1 MKILLLY
8 TFLLCVIDNMLRMRY
23 KALWLRIY
31 NFLKKKSP
39 VCDKN
44 FLDFLD
50 WVESTMNLLKNTV
63 QICNSLFGGSICWI
77 ISFTTFHILNYTYNL
92 LYNSSLYNS
101 SHVIFYDVYF
111 SLEFCKSR
119 QASVFYSDVSFFQ
132 LVTSVLL
139 LLCHSVTREAERIV
153 SLCYGVK
160 WRFEH
165 VSKAEEEKFYQFGNF
180 VFHCVT
186 LFRAAIFF

>member
-1 MKILLLY
+1 
-8 TFLLCVIDNMLRMRY
+8 
-23 KALWLRIY
+23 
-31 NFLKKKSP
+31 
-39 VCDKN
+39 
-44 FLDFLD
+44 
-50 WVESTMNLLKNTV
+50 
-63 QICNSLFGGSICWI
+63 
-77 ISFTTFHILNYTYNL
+77 
-92 LYNSSLYNS
+92 
-101 SHVIFYDVYF
+101 
-111 SLEFCKSR
+111 
-119 QASVFYSDVSFFQ
+119 VFYSDVSFFQ

-180 VFHCVT
+180 VFHSVT